1 MMRVHVE
8 GKGLSLVIIVADAID
23 YEIVRLSIALAKKR
37 IKKIQMTTLNKEF
50 SVLLDGVEI
59 PANGYAQASQIAA
72 AKLKPGESCFVIIQ
86 IKKLIES

>member
-1 MMRVHVE
+1 
-8 GKGLSLVIIVADAID
+8 
-23 YEIVRLSIALAKKR
+23 
-37 IKKIQMTTLNKEF
+37 MTTLNKEF